1 MMSLEFVPLL
11 SWWIIIGLGFCSFI
25 LLAYSFLKKAKGSGW
40 RTAAIGVLIL
50 ILINPVAV
58 EEDREARNDVLTILI
73 DESTSQTIRD
83 RKAQTAAALKY
94 LQNRMQDMRNLETRI
109 IRAGA
114 VKNSNSKRVDGTEIF
129 DALTEATS
137 DIPLSR
143 RAGTILITDGQVHDI
158 PGNASSFGLKGPF
171 HVLLTGNRPEFDRR
185 LVIKRAPKFGIVGKE
200 IEISLRMEDNTPSS
214 GPTPLEILIG
224 DQKKQTVIM
233 RPNRTRTIKIKLTRS
248 GANIIQ
254 LSLKSDPS
262 ELTRINNRAVLSVN
276 GVRER
281 LRVLLVSG
289 EPHPGERTW
298 RNLLKADPSVDLV
311 HFTILRPPEKQDM
324 TPVRELSLIAF
335 PVRELFEVK
344 LKEFD
349 LIIFDRYRRRGVLP
363 SVYIDNIR
371 KYVENGGAVL
381 EASGPEF
388 ASMETLFA
396 TPLGKIFPGEP
407 TGRVFSGPVRAK
419 ITKTGERHPITG
431 DLPGAGLGEELPRWG
446 KWFRQIEVKR
456 RSGHVLMSG
465 VNGKPLLIVNR
476 VGKGR
481 VAQLLSDHI
490 WLWARGYD
498 GGGPHVELL
507 RRISH
512 WLMKEPELD
521 ENKLRAET
529 QGNQLAITRQSL
541 QPNTNRVKVLTPSG
555 KSFFAEMKE
564 GLGGTA
570 RGFVD
575 TPETGV
581 YRIEDGKNVTLAP
594 VGNLNPL
601 ELSDMKATDKKFSPF
616 VSELGGGIFWLEEGY
631 PSIRRVQPERRA
643 AGSNWLGVLDNRSY
657 VVRDVRETSLLPGLL
672 ALLLAI
678 GALLFAWQRESR

>member
-1 MMSLEFVPLL
+1 MMSLQFVPLL
-11 SWWIIIGLGFCSFI
+11 SWWVIIGLGFCSSI
-25 LLAYSFLKKAKGSGW
+25 LLAYSFFKKARGSSW
-40 RTAAIGVLIL
+40 RAAGIGVLIV

-58 EEDREARNDVLTILI
+58 DEDREARNDVLTILI
-73 DESTSQTIRD
+73 DESTSQTLKD
-83 RKAQTAAALKY
+83 RKAQAAAAFKY
-94 LQNRMQDMRNLETRI
+94 LKNRMQDMRNLETRI
-109 IRAGA
+109 VRAGA
-114 VKNSNSKRVDGTEIF
+114 VRTSKSKRVDGTEIF
-129 DALTEATS
+129 DALTKATS

-158 PGNASSFGLKGPF
+158 PENASSFGLKGPF
-171 HVLLTGNRPEFDRR
+171 HVLLTGNRQEFDRR

-214 GPTPLEILIG
+214 GPTPLEILNG
-224 DQKKQTVIM
+224 DQKKQTVIV
-233 RPNRTRTIKIKLTRS
+233 RPNQTKIIKIKLTR
-248 GANIIQ
+248 GGGNIIQ
-254 LSLKSDPS
+254 LNLKSDPS
-262 ELTRINNRAVLSVN
+262 ELTKINNRAVLSVN

-324 TPVRELSLIAF
+324 TPLRELSLIAF
-335 PVRELFEVK
+335 PVRELFEEK

-349 LIIFDRYRRRGVLP
+349 LIIFDRYKRRGVLP

-388 ASMETLFA
+388 AGMETLFA
-396 TPLGKIFPGEP
+396 TPLGKILPGEP
-407 TGRVFSGPVRAK
+407 TGRVFSGPIRAK
-419 ITKTGERHPITG
+419 ITETGERHPITRN
-431 DLPGAGLGEELPRWG
+431 LPGAGLGEESPRWG
-446 KWFRQIEVKR
+446 KWFRHIEVKQ
-456 RSGHVLMSG
+456 RSGHALMSG
-465 VNGKPLLIVNR
+465 FNGKPLLIVNR

-498 GGGPHVELL
+498 GGGPHAELL

-529 QGNQLAITRQSL
+529 LGNQLAITRQSL
-541 QPNTNRVKVLTPSG
+541 QPNTSRVRVLTPSG
-555 KSFFAEMKE
+555 KSFFAKMKE

-581 YRIEDGKNVTLAP
+581 YRIEDGQNTTLAP

-601 ELSDMKATDKKFSPF
+601 ELSDMKATDKKFSPLINK
-616 VSELGGGIFWLEEGY
+616 LGGGIFWLEDGY
-631 PSIRRVQPERRA
+631 PSIRRVKPDRRA
-643 AGSNWLGVLDNRSY
+643 AGNNWLGVSDNRSY
-657 VVRDVRETSLLPGLL
+657 VVRDLRETTLLPGLL
-672 ALLLAI
+672 ALLLAV
-678 GALLFAWQRESR
+678 GALLVAWQRESR